1 MSQNIYTNPVT
12 GTSTSQKLPTI
23 TTTTTSVPQTTG
35 ITEKIQPQPYPLQGQ
50 ALPTGW
56 GQYPQGAYYPP
67 PVQKPQEF
75 REEVPLTS
83 GTTTTTTTTQY
94 VEVAPVSTT
103 GTTYTSMAA
112 PVSTVGYTTSP
123 LVRSVIGPNTH
134 GVPENFPWLACDASC
149 HKCHGTG
156 YKKKLITRKWAP
168 CKKCAHK
175 YGTDIHRVDLKNL
188 PPLTSHEC
196 SCPIGVT
203 STTGIAP
210 TTMIGTMPTTTG
222 TTQTTMM
229 GTMPATNPS
238 MVVTTAAGTLPGTTG
253 AYGTTR
259 PVLPSGFQTLP
270 ANPQCVKCSGTG
282 YRRSRKSSNWKGCK
296 TCARQYGTNLT
307 TVVIPATANTMVTT
321 GTSATGA
328 TTGTN
333 IIY

>member
-1 MSQNIYTNPVT
+1 MSQNIVTNPIT
-12 GTSTSQKLPTI
+12 GA
-23 TTTTTSVPQTTG
+23 TTTTTTTGTTIPSTTG

-67 PVQKPQEF
+67 PVQKPQEI

-83 GTTTTTTTTQY
+83 TTTTTTTQY
-94 VEVAPVSTT
+94 VEVAPVATT
-103 GTTYTSMAA
+103 GTIYTSVAA
-112 PVSTVGYTTSP
+112 PGTVEYVSSP

-156 YKKKLITRKWAP
+156 YKKKLITRRWAP

-188 PPLTSHEC
+188 PPLTSTEC
-196 SCPIGVT
+196 ACPI
-203 STTGIAP
+203 STTMTTGMAP

-238 MVVTTAAGTLPGTTG
+238 MVVTTAAGTLPATG

-259 PVLPSGFQTLP
+259 SVLPSGFQTLP

-296 TCARQYGTNLT
+296 TCARQYGTNLS

-328 TTGTN
+328 MTTGTN